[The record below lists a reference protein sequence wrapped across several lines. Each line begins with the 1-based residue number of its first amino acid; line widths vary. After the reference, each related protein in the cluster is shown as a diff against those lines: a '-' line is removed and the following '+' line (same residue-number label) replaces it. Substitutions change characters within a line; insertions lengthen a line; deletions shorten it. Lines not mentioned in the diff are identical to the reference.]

1 MAGFAYQKS
10 KNAKVS
16 ICCNKK
22 AHSCI
27 SGVKG
32 EKTMPENLTSNSLLE
47 NCLER
52 LGEGEKDALS
62 TLYDLTSAAVYG
74 FALSILK
81 RPADAEDV
89 LQETYLNLYRGA
101 KSYQSRGK
109 PMAFILTVA
118 KNLARMKLREAAK
131 LSPLDPE
138 ELERQLGS
146 VGSTTSDERLL
157 LRALIEK
164 LGEEERQIVLLH
176 AVAGLKHREIAAL
189 MDLALPTVLS
199 KYRRAIKKCNQLM
212 GGGR

>member
-1 MAGFAYQKS
+1 
-10 KNAKVS
+10 
-16 ICCNKK
+16 
-22 AHSCI
+22 
-27 SGVKG
+27 
-32 EKTMPENLTSNSLLE
+32 MPENLTSNSRQGEPDTALLE

-212 GGGR
+212 GG